1 MHWCTAAVILI
12 SSPEPIH
19 HSHTSAAQHGPSVY
33 VCIWTSFLDQA
44 RKERNRIGL
53 AGDRFQYRRGGNAS
67 FVCALFCLGGTLTRR
82 DPWESE
88 GSDVELFHSSFVP
101 SLALARS
108 CLMLPHM
115 LYYFYRVH
123 SLVMVLPQH
132 LVKNSMK
139 ILINPCKVNSSSFPQ
154 HSAQGPGREAAQLQ
168 QTREANVSRLCRV

>member
-1 MHWCTAAVILI
+1 MILI

-44 RKERNRIGL
+44 RKERNRLVLLETDFSTGEE
-53 AGDRFQYRRGGNAS
+53 AMR
-67 FVCALFCLGGTLTRR
+67 ALCVRCLFGWNSYEA

-115 LYYFYRVH
+115 LYYFYRVI
-123 SLVMVLPQH
+123 P
-132 LVKNSMK
+132 
-139 ILINPCKVNSSSFPQ
+139 
-154 HSAQGPGREAAQLQ
+154 
-168 QTREANVSRLCRV
+168 